1 LQAEID
7 RFWTTELDMLVAEAR
22 ELTLQ
27 GDSMSYT
34 RTITLPVSPDEA
46 FALVTQPERLRRWQT
61 VSATVDL
68 RAGGEYRWTVTP
80 GHYAGGTFREVE
92 PGRRIVFGWG
102 WDGSAELPF
111 DASTATIPP
120 APVPGGTAL
129 TLTHEGLTAT
139 QAEAHAAGWDHFLER
154 LERLV
159 AAGDAGPDEWSWAP
173 EGITPIVAAEA
184 TLAVLQPVL
193 RALTAED
200 KTKQTPC
207 DDYDCHGLAEHLFG
221 SIAGV
226 GDMVGVEVTNPGE
239 GTLEDHVSVMAGRVI
254 DALAAYD
261 APEVV
266 GGGLPTAAAPTIL
279 SIEFLL
285 HAWDFAQ
292 ATGQQV
298 RVSEE
303 VVAWV
308 AEHAAQIIE
317 DGRGRG
323 AFAAEVAADAYTSA
337 LDRLAAFSGRRAA

>member
-1 LQAEID
+1 
-7 RFWTTELDMLVAEAR
+7 
-22 ELTLQ
+22 
-27 GDSMSYT
+27 
-34 RTITLPVSPDEA
+34 
-46 FALVTQPERLRRWQT
+46 
-61 VSATVDL
+61 
-68 RAGGEYRWTVTP
+68 
-80 GHYAGGTFREVE
+80 
-92 PGRRIVFGWG
+92 
-102 WDGSAELPF
+102 
-111 DASTATIPP
+111 
-120 APVPGGTAL
+120 
-129 TLTHEGLTAT
+129 
-139 QAEAHAAGWDHFLER
+139 
-154 LERLV
+154 
-159 AAGDAGPDEWSWAP
+159 
-173 EGITPIVAAEA
+173 
-184 TLAVLQPVL
+184 
-193 RALTAED
+193 LTAED
-200 KTKQTPC
+200 TTKQTPC
-207 DDYDCHGLAEHLFG
+207 DDYDCRGLAEHLFG

-226 GDMVGVEVTNPGE
+226 GEMVGVEVTNPGE
-239 GTLEDHVSVMAGRVI
+239 GTLEDRVSVMAGRVI